1 MSKEKLQKA
10 SRSGSFWLEQP
21 HLESTRKVFQLY
33 FARPIEEI
41 NMSGSPPPVPK
52 ELVLP
57 TLNSD
62 GTRRRIRPKLYK
74 GPIYTQR
81 FFVGWGLIL
90 LFVGLPFVKVGG
102 LPAVFLDVASR
113 EFTFFGRT
121 FFATDGVLLMLLML
135 SIFIGVIGLTALVGR
150 AWCGW
155 GCPQTVYMELLFRPI
170 ERLFEG
176 DRNAQLK
183 LDKSGG
189 GRKRALKNV
198 VFLVLSVLVA
208 NVFLAYFVSVDTL
221 LHWIAASPSEHPGGF
236 AVMGVTAALVFFDF
250 AYFREQMCTVIC
262 PYARLQA
269 ALFDKDSLIIGYD
282 EKRGEPRHKGKS
294 RDGDGD
300 CVDCS
305 ACVVAC
311 PTGIDIRQGLQ
322 LECIACGQCV
332 DACDTIMLKV
342 KKPLGLIR
350 YASQRSLAGGARR
363 VLRVRVVIY
372 AALFLGLITAL
383 FAFGGR
389 QTGPDVTILRG
400 IGAPYVL
407 SGEQV
412 RNQIRVKIENR
423 DSEDTEYK
431 ISILA
436 GEPGKTK
443 DLAALSGQVIL
454 PENPLTVEAKSRRT
468 TSGFLLLPRGAFL
481 EGRLGIVVRIEADG
495 QAAIEK
501 SYHVLGPSSETA
513 K

>member
-1 MSKEKLQKA
+1 
-10 SRSGSFWLEQP
+10 
-21 HLESTRKVFQLY
+21 
-33 FARPIEEI
+33 
-41 NMSGSPPPVPK
+41 MSGSPPPVPQ

-57 TLNSD
+57 TLNQD

-81 FFVGWGLIL
+81 FFVGWGLIV
-90 LFVGLPFVKVGG
+90 LFVGLPFVKIGG
-102 LPAVFLDVASR
+102 LPAIFLDVASR

-135 SIFIGVIGLTALVGR
+135 SIFIGIIGLTALVGR

-155 GCPQTVYMELLFRPI
+155 GCPQTVYMEFLFRPI

-176 DRNAQLK
+176 NRNAQLR
-183 LDKSGG
+183 LDKKGG
-189 GRKRALKNV
+189 GPKRALKNL
-198 VFLVLSVLVA
+198 VFLLLSVIVA
-208 NVFLAYFVSVDTL
+208 NVFLAYFVSVDVL
-221 LHWIAASPSEHPGGF
+221 LDWMTSPPSEHPGGF
-236 AVMGVTAALVFFDF
+236 AVMGFTAALVFFDF

-282 EKRGEPRHKGKS
+282 EKRGEPRHKGRS
-294 RDGDGD
+294 REGDGD

-322 LECIACGQCV
+322 LECIACGQCI
-332 DACDTIMLKV
+332 DACNTIMPKV

-350 YASQRSLAGGARR
+350 YASQSSLAGGTRR
-363 VLRVRVVIY
+363 VLRIRVVIY
-372 AALFLGLITAL
+372 ALLFIALIGALFV
-383 FAFGGR
+383 FGR
-389 QTGPDVTILRG
+389 HRPGPDVTILRG

-407 SGEQV
+407 QGDQV

-423 DSEDTEYK
+423 DSEDAEYLIK
-431 ISILA
+431 ILA
-436 GEPGKTK
+436 GEPGKAREMST
-443 DLAALSGQVIL
+443 LSGQVIL
-454 PENPLTVEAKSRRT
+454 PENPLAVPGKSRRT
-468 TSGFLLLPRGAFL
+468 TSGFLLLPQSAFAL
-481 EGRLGIVVRIEADG
+481 GRLAIVVRIETTG
-495 QAAIEK
+495 QQPIEEA
-501 SYHVLGPSSETA
+501 YHILGP

>member
-1 MSKEKLQKA
+1 
-10 SRSGSFWLEQP
+10 
-21 HLESTRKVFQLY
+21 
-33 FARPIEEI
+33 
-41 NMSGSPPPVPK
+41 MSGSPPPVPQ

-57 TLNSD
+57 TLNPD

-74 GPIYTQR
+74 GPVYTKR
-81 FFVGWGLIL
+81 FFVGWALIL
-90 LFVGLPFVKVGG
+90 LFVGLPLIKVGG
-102 LPAVFLDVASR
+102 MPAVFLDVASR

-135 SIFIGVIGLTALVGR
+135 SIFIGIILLTALVGR
-150 AWCGW
+150 GWCGW
-155 GCPQTVYMELLFRPI
+155 GCPQTVYMEFLFRPI
-170 ERLFEG
+170 ECLFEG

-183 LDKSGG
+183 LDKNGG
-189 GRKRALKNV
+189 GSRRFFKNA
-198 VFLVLSVLVA
+198 VFLLLSVIVA
-208 NVFLAYFVSVDTL
+208 NVFLAYFVSVETL
-221 LHWIAASPSEHPGGF
+221 LHWMASSPTKHPGGF

-269 ALFDKDSLIIGYD
+269 ALLDKDSLIIGYD
-282 EKRGEPRHKGKS
+282 EKRGEPRRKGKTHE
-294 RDGDGD
+294 GDGD

-332 DACDTIMLKV
+332 DACDTIMPKV

-350 YASQRSLAGGARR
+350 YASQTSLAGGKRR
-363 VLRVRVVIY
+363 TLRTRVVVY
-372 AALFLGLITAL
+372 SALLLAL
-383 FAFGGR
+383 LLALLAFGGER
-389 QTGPDVTILRG
+389 TGPDVTILRG

-407 SGEQV
+407 EGELV

-423 DSEDTEYK
+423 DAKEAVYQ

-436 GEPGKTK
+436 GVPG
-443 DLAALSGQVIL
+443 AARELSELSGQVIL
-454 PENPLTVEAKSRRT
+454 PENPLAVEGKARRT
-468 TSGFLLLPRGAFL
+468 TSGFLLLPRSAFKD
-481 EGRLGIVVRIEADG
+481 GRLGIVVRIQAEG
-495 QAAIEK
+495 QPPIEE
-501 SYHVLGPSSETA
+501 SYHVLGP